1 MKNCFIK
8 KKFISL
14 LLNKLDIWQASHPD
28 DEPFLSIKIFPRKK
42 IKTKD
47 EINVAEQTIEG
58 RERVKIMN
66 RVKKKK
72 KRSILITPKGEIPEI
87 VSHVRG
93 ERINP
98 MVGEKIKTDYDKKII
113 CTEYEVTSQEVSIID
128 DGPEMNIYCQVD
140 TEDSSLQH
148 EFKIDSTDQI
158 LRSTCS
164 LFADVKPLLNVIDG
178 HVLYGEKSDDI
189 VSEVVF
195 GTLASKVLGSTCLV
209 EKAKNCC
216 EISTQTDLSLPSAMF
231 ESLDQPDIMIPFSVR
246 EFQQF
251 KIIEIKLEIN
261 VTPNIIRP
269 SVRIISDGDES
280 LSGGFDAE
288 SPMSS
293 DFG

>member
-28 DEPFLSIKIFPRKK
+28 DEPFLSIKIFPKKK
-42 IKTKD
+42 IKTKE
-47 EINVAEQTIEG
+47 EINVKEQTIEG

-72 KRSILITPKGEIPEI
+72 RRTVSITPKGETSDI
-87 VSHVRG
+87 VSHIRG

-98 MVGEKIKTDYDKKII
+98 VIHEKIRTEYDKKII
-113 CTEYEVTSQEVSIID
+113 CTEYEVTNQEVSIVD
-128 DGPEMNIYCQVD
+128 DGPEINIYCQVD
-140 TEDSSLQH
+140 TEDSPLQQ

-164 LFADVKPLLNVIDG
+164 LFADVKPLLNIIDG
-178 HVLYGEKSDDI
+178 HILYGEKSNDI

-195 GTLASKVLGSTCLV
+195 GTLASKVLGSTCLM
-209 EKAKNCC
+209 EKAKDCC
-216 EISTQTDLSLPSAMF
+216 ETSTQTDLSLPSAMF

-251 KIIEIKLEIN
+251 RIVEIKLEIN
-261 VTPNIIRP
+261 VTPNIMKP
-269 SVRIISDGDES
+269 SFRTISDDDES
-280 LSGGFDAE
+280 SNGDFDAE
-288 SPMSS
+288 SPLSN